1 MNYKINA
8 FKWINMQM
16 NSCNCSPSWSN
27 DKFSSTIGVTWQES
41 QLGHQAFLNTS
52 IKKKSNKNMG
62 MIQIPYPRDTER
74 RKTKKAGSQDGKCHG
89 AEGCVGRMLGR
100 GGIGQRIPS
109 CAPGLRLKP
118 VRSEGSP
125 EVGVSEGEW
134 TQGAAGVPPSQS
146 PSNRWAGEKEDRLHV
161 PFEAATNL
169 SLTPHS
175 CWLKKKSN

>member
-1 MNYKINA
+1 MHLNELTCKWTVATVPPLGAMINLA
-8 FKWINMQM
+8 A
-16 NSCNCSPSWSN
+16 PL
-27 DKFSSTIGVTWQES
+27 VTWQES

-118 VRSEGSP
+118 VRSDQRGAQRWVSLRGSGPRVQQGSP
-125 EVGVSEGEW
+125 PPNLPAIVG
-134 TQGAAGVPPSQS
+134 
-146 PSNRWAGEKEDRLHV
+146 HV